1 MKNKDY
7 VGAKKRNTRA
17 KHDAPTRR
25 PFPVVRFLVV
35 GLLIGAFATG
45 LYFIQQDSTSF
56 NDTQQE
62 PKPIPKKKAQKK
74 LPPPPT
80 DEEWEFIDELENKNV
95 EVETE
100 ELEERGPYK
109 MQCASFRNKADAE
122 RMKAQIAFAGF
133 ESQVRESQGT
143 SGLWHKV
150 ILGPFERKRDA
161 EKTRHI
167 LRRNDIR
174 GCQIW
179 PWR

>member
-7 VGAKKRNTRA
+7 VSSKKRNTRA
-17 KHDAPTRR
+17 KQDAPAKR
-25 PFPVVRFLVV
+25 PFPFIRFLVV
-35 GLLIGAFATG
+35 GLLIAGFAYG
-45 LYFIQQDSTSF
+45 LFYIQQDSDSF
-56 NDTQQE
+56 NEAQT
-62 PKPIPKKKAQKK
+62 KPISKPKKKAEKVI
-74 LPPPPT
+74 PPPPT

-100 ELEERGPYK
+100 ELADRGPYK

-133 ESQVRESQGT
+133 ESQVVESQGT
-143 SGLWHKV
+143 TGLWHKV

-179 PWR
+179 GWR